1 MLLPRSGRGFTSG
14 RYTAGSNAQPT
25 GAPKR
30 GWCDGS
36 QQFGLLRV
44 PHACEFGRI
53 RFGKN
58 EGQDKRL
65 VNGGNRPRFGG
76 LPVVSAV
83 LVAKVR
89 RLRIERAV

>member
-1 MLLPRSGRGFTSG
+1 MPSPRSGRGFTSG
-14 RYTAGSNAQPT
+14 LHTAGSNAQPT

-30 GWCDGS
+30 GWCGGS

-44 PHACEFGRI
+44 PHACEFERI

-65 VNGGNRPRFGG
+65 VNGCIRPRFGG

-89 RLRIERAV
+89 RLRIERPV